1 MEIQLSLPKNKY
13 PERII
18 AIILCAGKGSRI
30 QDTFP
35 STPKSLIK
43 IPALQN
49 ESILDYLISSLLDLD
64 TDIIEIIVGHLGY
77 LIKEHVDRVKK
88 EGKKVYNNVNVRDSG
103 QEYQKG
109 SFFSFLSFAKDL
121 PKYSDRDLFLIFPGD
136 TIFSKELVGYIFHLI
151 SKDSTLFEQFP
162 SIFYKNTKTKDLMG
176 AYFPSVSTLNTFSKK
191 EEIYLKE
198 IVRTDLKGKSES
210 RIKQVI
216 PIVTFPY
223 YVIRNIFKNVDR
235 MNVNS
240 IKDLIHFLIKSKGQD
255 FKVYK
260 LNSKFQFYDIDSK
273 YDLLNFE
280 KKGGQ

>member
-1 MEIQLSLPKNKY
+1 MEIQLSPPKNKY

-18 AIILCAGKGSRI
+18 AIILCAGKGTRI
-30 QDTFP
+30 KDTFP

-43 IPALQN
+43 IPALQHV
-49 ESILDYLISSLLDLD
+49 SILDYLISNLLDLD
-64 TDIIEIIVGHLGY
+64 TDIIEIIVGHLGS
-77 LIKEHVDRVKK
+77 LIKEHIDRVKR
-88 EGKKVYNNVNVRDSG
+88 EGKKAYHNVNVRDSG
-103 QEYQKG
+103 QDYQKG

-121 PKYSDRDLFLIFPGD
+121 PKYSDRDLFLIIPGD
-136 TIFSKELVGYIFHLI
+136 TIFSKELLDYIFHLI

-162 SIFYKNTKTKDLMG
+162 SIFYKDTKTKDLM
-176 AYFPSVSTLNTFSKK
+176 AYLPSVSTLNTFSKK
-191 EEIYLKE
+191 KESYLKE
-198 IVRTDLKGKSES
+198 IVRIDLKGKSES

-223 YVIRNIFKNVDR
+223 DVIRNIFRHVDR
-235 MNVNS
+235 MSVNS
-240 IKDLIHFLIKSKGQD
+240 IKDLINFLIKSKGQN
-255 FKVYK
+255 FKVHK

>member
-1 MEIQLSLPKNKY
+1 MEIQLSPPKNKY
-13 PERII
+13 PERVI
-18 AIILCAGKGSRI
+18 AIILCAGKGTRI
-30 QDTFP
+30 KDTFP

-49 ESILDYLISSLLDLD
+49 VPILDYLISNLLDLD
-64 TDIIEIIVGHLGY
+64 TDIIEIIVGHLGF
-77 LIKEHVDRVKK
+77 LIKEHIDRIKK
-88 EGKKVYNNVNVRDSG
+88 EGKKAYHNVNVRDSG
-103 QEYQKG
+103 QEYLKG

-136 TIFSKELVGYIFHLI
+136 TIFSKELLSYIFHLI
-151 SKDSTLFEQFP
+151 TKDGTLFEQFP
-162 SIFYKNTKTKDLMG
+162 SLFYKDTKTKDLMA

-191 EEIYLKE
+191 KGSYLKE
-198 IVRTDLKGKSES
+198 IVRTDLKGKSEI

-223 YVIRNIFKNVDR
+223 HVIRNIFKKVDR
-235 MNVNS
+235 MSVNS
-240 IKDLIHFLIKSKGQD
+240 IKNLINFLIKSKGQD